1 MGYEKGEE
9 VFSDQPF
16 AYVVKPKFQK
26 TVCDNCLKES
36 PSMYFHINMWSRRS
50 AIERC
55 RSSATAQLCLV
66 NHLSIIYTIK
76 SYITTL
82 ILSNV

>member
-55 RSSATAQLCLV
+55 CSTATAKLY
-66 NHLSIIYTIK
+66 SG
-76 SYITTL
+76 
-82 ILSNV
+82 SNVRPVTIGN